1 MHPSTLSTATPRL
14 NTRRTGLAL
23 MTLALLGGAL
33 AAPKKVDGYGS
44 LGVVKGKPGGTLT
57 LALGDSPQSLFY
69 YGVIDNNLGLVSQQ
83 LFDGLV
89 EFNYAT
95 YKIEPA
101 LAESWTISPDGK
113 TYTFKLRQGV
123 KWSDGQAFNA
133 DDVVFSYK
141 NIIMNPEA
149 RAGDAGNF
157 KLDGKDVTVRKVDA
171 NTVQFVLPRPAPAF
185 LLQQRYFIMPQH
197 KLAKFS
203 QDGGAKAADINNAW
217 PTNVAVSEVVG
228 TGPFKLSGYI
238 AGQKV
243 SMVKNPNYWKVD
255 ASGTPLPYLNA
266 LEFLVIRDPQAQV
279 AQFLAGNIDQL
290 NISGAQFP
298 DLKSKEVAGA
308 PFKVLRSTALFG
320 SPPFVAYNFDAKNA
334 ALSKLFSDARFRRAM
349 QSAVDRERVIDT
361 VYNGLAS
368 LPGHGVAPVNTQW
381 YTNTKAQ
388 LGKFDLA
395 AAGKALDALGVK
407 DTDGNGVRNVPGGK
421 DLEIDL
427 TYGTDS
433 VVYPA
438 IATILQNDF
447 KKLGVK
453 VNLKGILSSKLL
465 STGLAGDYEMIV
477 HAFGDQPDPELRK
490 PIWQPGGAL
499 YYWHRSTQPT
509 QDGGKPNTAK
519 MAAWEKEIYNIFEDA
534 ATTTSASQRKALYTR
549 WQLLFAQNLPVTPIA
564 KPENIGAVSNKFGNY
579 IYNLGVIPGY
589 NPVPLMYQK

>member
-1 MHPSTLSTATPRL
+1 MSTP
-14 NTRRTGLAL
+14 TRIRPALAL
-23 MTLALLGGAL
+23 ISLALIGGAL
-33 AAPKKVDGYGS
+33 AAPKKVDGYS
-44 LGVVKGKPGGTLT
+44 PLGVVKGKAGGNMT

-89 EFNYAT
+89 EFNFST

-113 TYTFKLRQGV
+113 VYTFKLRQGV

-133 DDVVFSYK
+133 DDVIFTYK
-141 NIIMNPEA
+141 NMVMNPEA

-157 KLDGKDVTVRKVDA
+157 KLDGKDITIKKVDA
-171 NTVQFVLPRPAPAF
+171 STVQFNLPRAAPAF

-197 KLAKFS
+197 KLVKFS

-217 PTNVAVSEVVG
+217 PTNVAPTEVVG
-228 TGPFKLSGYI
+228 TGPFKLAGYT

-243 SMVKNPNYWKVD
+243 SLVRNPNFWKVD
-255 ASGTPLPYLNA
+255 ASGTQLPYLNA
-266 LEFLVIRDPQAQV
+266 LDFLIIRDPQAQV
-279 AQFLAGNIDQL
+279 AQFLAGNLDQL

-308 PFKVLRSTALFG
+308 PFKVIRSTALFG
-320 SPPFVAYNFDAKNA
+320 SPPFLAYNFDAKDA

-349 QSAVDRERVIDT
+349 QIAVDRERIIDT

-368 LPGHGVAPVNTQW
+368 LPGHGIAPVNTQW
-381 YTNTKAQ
+381 YVNTKAQ
-388 LGKFDLA
+388 LGKFDLV
-395 AAGKALDALGVK
+395 AAGKALDALNVK
-407 DTDGNGVRNVPGGK
+407 DTDGDGVRNVPGGK
-421 DLEIDL
+421 DLEFDL

-433 VVYPA
+433 SVYPA
-438 IATILQNDF
+438 IATILQSDF

-453 VNLKGILSSKLL
+453 VNLKGVLSSKLF
-465 STGLAGDYEMIV
+465 STGMAGDYEALLA
-477 HAFGDQPDPELRK
+477 AFGDQPDPELRK

-499 YYWHRSTQPT
+499 YYWHRSTQPAT
-509 QDGGKPNTAK
+509 EGGTPNLAK
-519 MAAWEKEIYNIFEDA
+519 MASWEKEIYTIFNDA
-534 ATTTSASQRKALYTR
+534 ATTTSPSQRKALYTR

-564 KPENIGAVSNKFGNY
+564 KPENIGAVSNKYGNY

-589 NPVPLMYQK
+589 NPVPLIYQK

>member
-1 MHPSTLSTATPRL
+1 MSTYSRSRSA
-14 NTRRTGLAL
+14 LAL
-23 MTLALLGGAL
+23 ISLALIGGAL
-33 AAPKKVDGYGS
+33 AAPKKVDGYGP
-44 LGVVKGKPGGTLT
+44 LGVVKGKAGGNMT
-57 LALGDSPQSLFY
+57 LALGDAPQSLFY
-69 YGVIDNNLGLVSQQ
+69 YGVIDNNLGLISQQ
-83 LFDGLV
+83 MFDGLV
-89 EFNYAT
+89 EFNYST

-101 LAESWTISPDGK
+101 LAESWTISDGGK
-113 TYTFKLRQGV
+113 VYTFKLRQGV

-133 DDVVFSYK
+133 DDVIFTYK
-141 NIIMNPEA
+141 NMIMNPEA

-157 KLDGKDVTVRKVDA
+157 KLDGQSITMKKIDA
-171 NTVQFVLPRPAPAF
+171 NTVQFNLPRAAPAF

-203 QDGGAKAADINNAW
+203 QDGGAKAADINSAW
-217 PTNVAVSEVVG
+217 PTNIAPAEVVG
-228 TGPFKLSGYI
+228 TGPFKLSAYT

-243 SMVKNPNYWKVD
+243 SMVRNPNYWKVD
-255 ASGTPLPYLNA
+255 ASGTQLPYLNA
-266 LEFLVIRDPQAQV
+266 LDFLIIRDPQAQV
-279 AQFLAGNIDQL
+279 AQFLAGNLDQL

-308 PFKVLRSTALFG
+308 PFKVIRSTALFG
-320 SPPFVAYNFDAKNA
+320 SPPFVAYNFDAKEA
-334 ALSKLFSDARFRRAM
+334 GLSKLFGDARFRRAM
-349 QSAVDRERVIDT
+349 QGAVDRERIIDT

-381 YTNTKAQ
+381 YTNTRAQ

-395 AAGKALDALGVK
+395 AAGKALDALNVK
-407 DTDGNGVRNVPGGK
+407 DTNGDGVRNLPGAGGK
-421 DLEIDL
+421 NLEFDL

-433 VVYPA
+433 SVYPA
-438 IATILQNDF
+438 MATILQSDF

-465 STGLAGDYEMIV
+465 STGLAGDYEMIL

-499 YYWHRSTQPT
+499 YYWHRSTQPASE
-509 QDGGKPNTAK
+509 GAAPNMAK
-519 MAAWEKEIYNIFEDA
+519 MAGWEKEIYNIFNEA
-534 ATTTSASQRKALYTR
+534 ATTTVASKRKALYTR

-564 KPENIGAVSNKFGNY
+564 KPENIGAISNKYGNY

-589 NPVPLMYQK
+589 NPVPLIFQK